1 MDPEKHL
8 LVLMSVLYLII
19 HVYFGVNLASSV
31 FLFLFLF
38 FLFCRNSFLFFNYSY
53 LLGLMHWLV
62 YVKSRKKL
70 LKFKLLGEL
79 FEVHNAA
86 FWKIL
91 ILVSSLRMKPFY
103 YPNRPL
109 GFFFQWP
116 TLSLTTGYKRSV
128 LVCFVISVFDLN
140 EQCKWNCYRVFLKFM
155 LKNLFAYFGSSV
167 FVFIELHKFFS
178 HMFHLVIQWFIDW
191 RGVNLFGI
199 DGSGEAFYSV
209 YEHVIV
215 VIYLTIYVNSA

>member
-8 LVLMSVLYLII
+8 LVLMTVLYLII
-19 HVYFGVNLASSV
+19 YVYFGVNLASSV
-31 FLFLFLF
+31 FF
-38 FLFCRNSFLFFNYSY
+38 FFFSSFLAEIVSFFSIIAIYW
-53 LLGLMHWLV
+53 GLCTDWFMWNQG
-62 YVKSRKKL
+62 KSEG
-70 LKFKLLGEL
+70 KFKLLGEL
-79 FEVHNAA
+79 FKVHNAA
-86 FWKIL
+86 CGKIL
-91 ILVSSLRMKPFY
+91 ILVSSLPMKPFY

-116 TLSLTTGYKRSV
+116 TVSLTTGYKRSV

-140 EQCKWNCYRVFLKFM
+140 EQCKWNCYCVFLKFM
-155 LKNLFAYFGSSV
+155 LKNRFAYFGSSV
-167 FVFIELHKFFS
+167 LVFIELHKFFS
-178 HMFHLVIQWFIDW
+178 HIFCLVIEWFLDW

-209 YEHVIV
+209 YERVIV